1 MLYLRFGYLYKAIL
15 INLIIISS
23 LSLTNVYSGDL
34 PTLSHSAHQENFFDV
49 SGRRLF
55 LVGNEDGNVE
65 IWSPPFQM
73 LSEFKPL
80 TKDGKNLIPLSY
92 TTNVASGKIDFN
104 ISSHNCSISY
114 FALSESPAMI
124 VKITTDSAKDID
136 IYFKCTSMIR
146 PNWPLDPEE
155 LDPVNIYTDNINKS
169 RTLVFERKN
178 KERVLVGGLQ
188 IQNADIT
195 STNGAVVKVNVDNS
209 KPAYLII
216 AGIDYE
222 NADTLY
228 KNLLAKPEFHIKEIE
243 RNCKDLIKS
252 FPSISISGSSKTNK
266 MLEETL
272 LWAMVS
278 ADKTYMKTPGV
289 GEGYVAGFNT
299 SKKFAGSGLLATNN
313 GRPGFAWYFGR
324 DFLWMS
330 MVLSMLNQWD
340 KVKNNFKLLSKYQND
355 NGKIM
360 HELTSS
366 VSLMGKEKWAETP
379 YYFAAADSN
388 PLYIIALRRYLD
400 ASGDAAFI
408 KKMWPSILKAF
419 SWMISADYDGD
430 GLIDNYAGH
439 GWVEGGPLAENQHSV
454 GHTTFYLASLYVKSL
469 KDMSY
474 MSKIVSDLD
483 SYNIAISLIGSAEGA
498 MKLYWN
504 DKGYYNHR
512 RYPDGSYG
520 TEITVAPSVAL
531 LFKLIDE
538 KRAVENLYYMNDK
551 SLVTSWGARF
561 ISDIE
566 PNYDPD
572 LYHSGNVWPLFTG
585 WLSLA
590 NYKYGFSEGGYY
602 LMMSNLK
609 NTYDNCLGCI
619 NEVFGGDRYIEVGSP
634 HQGWSE
640 TMGLWPFMEGL
651 VGIKPDAL
659 KNRLI
664 LEPNF
669 PDSVDKIKISN
680 LRIKNSII
688 NLTVSKN
695 GDNYNVYKEISGPP
709 VNIRLVE

>member
-1 MLYLRFGYLYKAIL
+1 MLYLRLGYLYKAIL

-23 LSLTNVYSGDL
+23 LSLTNVYSADL

-124 VKITTDSAKDID
+124 VRITTDSTKDID

-195 STNGAVVKVNVDNS
+195 STNGAVVKVKVDNS

-360 HELTSS
+360 HELTTS

-430 GLIDNYAGH
+430 GLVDNYAGH
-439 GWVEGGPLAENQHSV
+439 GWVEGGPLAENQ
-454 GHTTFYLASLYVKSL
+454 
-469 KDMSY
+469 
-474 MSKIVSDLD
+474 
-483 SYNIAISLIGSAEGA
+483 
-498 MKLYWN
+498 
-504 DKGYYNHR
+504 
-512 RYPDGSYG
+512 
-520 TEITVAPSVAL
+520 
-531 LFKLIDE
+531 
-538 KRAVENLYYMNDK
+538 
-551 SLVTSWGARF
+551 
-561 ISDIE
+561 
-566 PNYDPD
+566 
-572 LYHSGNVWPLFTG
+572 
-585 WLSLA
+585 
-590 NYKYGFSEGGYY
+590 
-602 LMMSNLK
+602 
-609 NTYDNCLGCI
+609 
-619 NEVFGGDRYIEVGSP
+619 
-634 HQGWSE
+634 Q
-640 TMGLWPFMEGL
+640 
-651 VGIKPDAL
+651 
-659 KNRLI
+659 
-664 LEPNF
+664 
-669 PDSVDKIKISN
+669 
-680 LRIKNSII
+680 
-688 NLTVSKN
+688 
-695 GDNYNVYKEISGPP
+695 
-709 VNIRLVE
+709 